1 MEQNQLELI
10 LTIQCHKHRTFSAA
24 STNWEIPKWQWNW
37 FSSIWPQPCASAF
50 HIHMRTCSWHSI
62 VIVLLILILWDWES
76 VPGNGSQQP
85 TANIQPQCN
94 WCGCLAGSYSEDPV
108 RTSSCC
114 YSLKSQPSAFVSHEK
129 VSRVCVWAVNPL
141 FGANLHCLRLATW
154 KILGNSIAGILEYSD
169 TRLHM
174 SHCPVPFNRNF
185 KFS

>member
-76 VPGNGSQQP
+76 VPGNGSQQL

-94 WCGCLAGSYSEDPV
+94 WCGCLAGSYSEDRPHFFMLLFIKIPAECFCLS
-108 RTSSCC
+108 REG
-114 YSLKSQPSAFVSHEK
+114 LKS
-129 VSRVCVWAVNPL
+129 VCGRAVNPL